1 MRNNTTFTSAISNI
15 EFPENDRVSG
25 KTIRTSILNLILED
39 FPDFDVNDSISV
51 QELNVYREKYISKFL
66 QTEISQLSK
75 LEKDVVRSLG
85 DDTSFVAKVEE
96 EVDTRNY
103 GQIVADKV
111 AAFGGSWTF
120 IIAFFVFIS
129 IWIGSNVIIFTNKE
143 FDPYPFIL
151 LNLILSCIA
160 ALQAPVIMM
169 SQNRQEEKDRERAK
183 KDYMI
188 NLKSELEIRMLDE
201 KLDHLIMHQQ
211 QELIEIQKVQIEN
224 QGSVRALIKVEGIHQ
239 STQGKQLL
247 PFVLRLY
254 FYENSNS
261 IRAIHSFVYDADENH
276 DFIKGIGFRFDALLK
291 DFDKAE
297 EILQS
302 AYEKEP
308 SEAVIYDHY
317 GDVLWT
323 NGKQIQAR
331 YVWQNAIKLKN
342 IEQDLKE
349 SINKKII
356 FGLDDA
362 DKNKS

>member
-1 MRNNTTFTSAISNI
+1 MRSNKTFTSAISNI
-15 EFPENDRVSG
+15 EFPEHDRVSG

-39 FPDFDVNDSISV
+39 FPNFDVNDSIAV

-120 IIAFFVFIS
+120 IIAFFIFIS
-129 IWIGSNVIIFTNKE
+129 IWIGSNVFIFTHKE

-151 LNLILSCIA
+151 LNLILSCVA

-188 NLKSELEIRMLDE
+188 NLKSELEIRMLDD
-201 KLDHLIMHQQ
+201 KIDHLVMHQQ
-211 QELIEIQKVQIEN
+211 QELIEIQKVQIEMMN
-224 QGSVRALIKVEGIHQ
+224 
-239 STQGKQLL
+239 
-247 PFVLRLY
+247 
-254 FYENSNS
+254 
-261 IRAIHSFVYDADENH
+261 D
-276 DFIKGIGFRFDALLK
+276 
-291 DFDKAE
+291 
-297 EILQS
+297 ILNRM
-302 AYEKEP
+302 K
-308 SEAVIYDHY
+308 
-317 GDVLWT
+317 
-323 NGKQIQAR
+323 
-331 YVWQNAIKLKN
+331 
-342 IEQDLKE
+342 
-349 SINKKII
+349 
-356 FGLDDA
+356 
-362 DKNKS
+362 